1 MEDSEAA
8 AAAAPAAA
16 ASAEAEESSLES
28 TAPSPSSSSAPP
40 APTETS
46 PPPAPYDPLAKA
58 LQTLFLNVTTLVQG
72 ELQAANSEYEL
83 LERMN
88 LRVASEHDNQADF
101 AEGLRVFVERLKQK
115 NDGFSE
121 YLQQIDEIDQEVT
134 ELEALVSTLDN
145 YTSNLESKIRVACA
159 QPHGRQFM

>member
-1 MEDSEAA
+1 MS
-8 AAAAPAAA
+8 
-16 ASAEAEESSLES
+16 
-28 TAPSPSSSSAPP
+28 
-40 APTETS
+40 
-46 PPPAPYDPLAKA
+46 
-58 LQTLFLNVTTLVQG
+58 VW
-72 ELQAANSEYEL
+72 QAANSEYEL

-115 NDGFSE
+115 NEGFSE

-145 YTSNLESKIRVACA
+145 YTSNLESKIRIACTHH
-159 QPHGRQFM
+159 HGRQFIM

>member
-1 MEDSEAA
+1 MHRRFFFEVV
-8 AAAAPAAA
+8 
-16 ASAEAEESSLES
+16 
-28 TAPSPSSSSAPP
+28 
-40 APTETS
+40 
-46 PPPAPYDPLAKA
+46 
-58 LQTLFLNVTTLVQG
+58 FC
-72 ELQAANSEYEL
+72 ELGFKGFVSVWQAVNSEYEL
-83 LERMN
+83 LERIN

-115 NDGFSE
+115 NDGFTE

-145 YTSNLESKIRVACA
+145 YTSNLESKIRIACA

>member
-1 MEDSEAA
+1 MADTDAGGAES
-8 AAAAPAAA
+8 
-16 ASAEAEESSLES
+16 ASAPS
-28 TAPSPSSSSAPP
+28 APSQTHENIPSSSAAPP
-40 APTETS
+40 APS
-46 PPPAPYDPLAKA
+46 PPETATSLLPFDPLAKA
-58 LQTLFLNVTTLVQG
+58 LQTLFVNVTTLVRG

-115 NDGFSE
+115 NEGFSE
-121 YLQQIDEIDQEVT
+121 YTQQIDEIDQEVT

-145 YTSNLESKIRVACA
+145 YTSNLESKIRIACT
-159 QPHGRQFM
+159 PHHGRHFI

>member
-1 MEDSEAA
+1 MEDQG
-8 AAAAPAAA
+8 AAAAPG
-16 ASAEAEESSLES
+16 EAVESSVE
-28 TAPSPSSSSAPP
+28 TPAPSPVSSAACS
-40 APTETS
+40 APEEVS
-46 PPPAPYDPLAKA
+46 PPPATSPYDPLAKA

-115 NDGFSE
+115 NDGFTE

-159 QPHGRQFM
+159 QPHGRHFM